1 MKKSENVLRG
11 KTTNQHT
18 APKITIRGDCWCF
31 RIKAGTC
38 INKRKPRFKI
48 YVWHFVL
55 FVIWMTAWSSAST
68 SCFHKGL
75 FFFLPKAFFRFW
87 FFLEL
92 RVFHKQKVC
101 TCEFVMYAMQTKYA
115 NNMKNEPQDEQKI
128 PSGDA
133 SDTFLIY
140 QLITQSTFFKIT
152 RVLFGILNLFLL
164 ETLGRMFEVC
174 LVK

>member
-1 MKKSENVLRG
+1 MKKIG
-11 KTTNQHT
+11 KCGEGQVTNQHT

-48 YVWHFVL
+48 CLTFCFVRNL
-55 FVIWMTAWSSAST
+55 DDSVELRQYQLLSQRT
-68 SCFHKGL
+68 

>member
-1 MKKSENVLRG
+1 MG
-11 KTTNQHT
+11 KV
-18 APKITIRGDCWCF
+18 AKG
-31 RIKAGTC
+31 
-38 INKRKPRFKI
+38 KRKTWSKNEKI
-48 YVWHFVL
+48 GKCAEGQDNESTYSSQNYDSRRLLMFSYQGWYLHKQKETSFQNLCLTFCFVRNL
-55 FVIWMTAWSSAST
+55 DDSVELRQYQLLSQRT
-68 SCFHKGL
+68 

-128 PSGDA
+128 PLRDA

-140 QLITQSTFFKIT
+140 QLITQSTFFK
-152 RVLFGILNLFLL
+152 
-164 ETLGRMFEVC
+164 
-174 LVK
+174 

>member
-1 MKKSENVLRG
+1 MELHQYQLLSQRTFFFYQGLSSAFDFFLSKEFS
-11 KTTNQHT
+11 
-18 APKITIRGDCWCF
+18 
-31 RIKAGTC
+31 
-38 INKRKPRFKI
+38 INKKF
-48 YVWHFVL
+48 
-55 FVIWMTAWSSAST
+55 
-68 SCFHKGL
+68 
-75 FFFLPKAFFRFW
+75 
-87 FFLEL
+87 
-92 RVFHKQKVC
+92 C

-140 QLITQSTFFKIT
+140 QLITLIPFFKIT